1 MPNPTSPST
10 KAEKASRQLKVRL
23 AQNQFEIE
31 KTLSL
36 RYDIFNLEMQQG
48 LPESHA
54 TRKDRD
60 KYDLYCDHLIVVDE
74 ARDGMIVGTYR
85 VLRSSVAR
93 KHEGFYSEGE
103 FSLRGIYDLKDE
115 VVEIG
120 RSCVHPDYRDGSV
133 ISNLWIGLGMY
144 LRDFNARYLCG
155 CGSVHSHD
163 VDSANRIYAY
173 LREKNYL
180 VDPGFEAIPHPEFR
194 MDGFRTDLALDDLKA
209 TGKSMP
215 PLIKGYMRAG
225 ARITGEPAY
234 DSVFGTTD
242 FFIIFDASEVDERYG
257 RHYLDN
263 PKMTLKV

>member
-1 MPNPTSPST
+1 MSNQVKT
-10 KAEKASRQLKVRL
+10 EKAKRQLKVRL
-23 AQNQFEIE
+23 AQNQYEIE

-48 LPESHA
+48 LAASHA

-60 KYDLYCDHLIVVDE
+60 KFDLYCDHLIVVDE
-74 ARDGMIVGTYR
+74 GRDNMIVGTYR

-120 RSCVHPDYRDGSV
+120 RSCVHPEYRDGSV
-133 ISNLWIGLGMY
+133 ISHLWIGLGMY
-144 LRDFNARYLCG
+144 LREYNARYLCG
-155 CGSVHSHD
+155 CGSIHSHD
-163 VDSANRIYAY
+163 AETANLVYAY
-173 LREKNYL
+173 LREKEYL
-180 VDPGFEAIPHPEFR
+180 VEPGFDAIPHPEYR
-194 MDGFRTDLALDDLKA
+194 LAGFRKDVVIDDLKA
-209 TGKSMP
+209 VGKQMP

-234 DSVFGTTD
+234 DHEFGTTD
-242 FFIIFDASEVDERYG
+242 FFIIFDEAEVDKRYG
-257 RHYLDN
+257 RHYLETDLS
-263 PKMTLKV
+263 LKHQ